1 MIHLIEHT
9 IIDTLKLVPFLF
21 IVFLI
26 MEFIEHK
33 ITDKNKKA
41 ITKAGRFGPVIGS
54 ILGAFPQCG
63 FSVAAT
69 NLFST
74 RVITLGTL
82 ISIYL
87 STSDEMLPILISQ
100 NVEVSVILK
109 ILGIKVLIGMICGI
123 VIDLIFKKDNKD
135 TIEEVCEHDHCGCK
149 KSIFKSSIKHTL
161 NITLFLFL

>member
-149 KSIFKSSIKHTL
+149 KSIFKSSI
-161 NITLFLFL
+161 